1 MKNSLETV
9 IVSLILYCRASGKT
23 QHLDREINNRMHSH
37 TGTIQRE
44 HIEVKERLE
53 KYKAGTL
60 LKVSLILLVTAWSQ
74 AVRFQILKKKL
85 KTERKVKNNSMKIC
99 SHHLT
104 WGCPPGTWWRQ
115 QRHRSPPRPW
125 TAHQASPAPSSPST
139 GNSDLAKERVKS
151 PKFKALPFLSRTIH
165 LPPNLLASSSHM
177 GLIPGKSIKEQT
189 NFELTHLKEVKVAVA
204 GQFARFHLKMDV
216 T

>member
-23 QHLDREINNRMHSH
+23 QHLDREINNRMHNH

-44 HIEVKERLE
+44 HIEVKE

-74 AVRFQILKKKL
+74 AVRFQILKKKV
-85 KTERKVKNNSMKIC
+85 ENRKKSKKQFNEK
-99 SHHLT
+99 LF
-104 WGCPPGTWWRQ
+104 
-115 QRHRSPPRPW
+115 
-125 TAHQASPAPSSPST
+125 APSDLRMSSWNLMETTAPQISSPTMNCSPSIAST
-139 GNSDLAKERVKS
+139 KFSQHRELKPGERRVKS
-151 PKFKALPFLSRTIH
+151 PKFKVLPFLSRTIH